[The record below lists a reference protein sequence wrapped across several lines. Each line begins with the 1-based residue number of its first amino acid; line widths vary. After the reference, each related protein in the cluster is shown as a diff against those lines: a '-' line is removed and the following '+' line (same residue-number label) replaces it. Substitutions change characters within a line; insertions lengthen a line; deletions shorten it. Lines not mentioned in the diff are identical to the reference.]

1 MEPKGLAGQGI
12 EPVPCTS
19 SPHNLGIELQHS
31 LIQGIFAA
39 PQLLLASHF
48 LDKNGGCTSCSLD
61 RGIKPGENALVK
73 RELKV
78 LADVSARAKA
88 ITKRL
93 LNKGP
98 SLIFS
103 FSCSYIQIRVFRAE
117 ILVRNIYE

>member
-1 MEPKGLAGQGI
+1 M
-12 EPVPCTS
+12 TS
-19 SPHNLGIELQHS
+19 ERVVALEEGRQASREAIWLGWEALSS
-31 LIQGIFAA
+31 LVCFWL
-39 PQLLLASHF
+39 PL
-48 LDKNGGCTSCSLD
+48 
-61 RGIKPGENALVK
+61 K

-103 FSCSYIQIRVFRAE
+103 FSCSYIQIRVFCAE
-117 ILVRNIYE
+117 ILVTNSYA